1 MTGDMTN
8 SWPVVWTHAAGRP
21 QRSAPGASSR
31 TRLFVTCFLI
41 GFCPLLSQTH
51 ARDDALQHFEKHV
64 RPVLI
69 RNCVSCH
76 GPKKQESGLR
86 LDSRDGALVGGEIEG
101 PVINLDSP
109 ASSNLLR
116 AVRGDGDIAMPPDS
130 KLKPEEIRAIETWL
144 KAGAPWPSDGTVT
157 DGPTPSEG
165 WKQHWAARPVVAPP
179 LPAANNNKRVF
190 TPIDAFILHRMEANG
205 LQPSPIADARTL
217 IRRTHFVLTGLPPS
231 RREIKDFTTQFPAN
245 PKQAMQRLVDRL
257 LDSPHYGERW
267 ARHWLDVARYADTKG
282 YVRLQE
288 QSNFYYAY
296 TYRDYVV
303 NSFNED
309 LPYDQF
315 VREQLAADLLLTDDD
330 NRSLAALS
338 FITLGRRFTG
348 NQHDVI
354 DDRIDVVT
362 RGLMGLTVTCARCHD
377 HKFDPIPI
385 DDYYALYG
393 VFAST
398 TEPSDLPY
406 IGKDSVK
413 PSFRGDMTVYREK
426 KKILDDQ
433 VSQHLAAALDM
444 LRNDTTRYLHGVLT
458 GRKEF
463 LVPLPAARGELRQ
476 TFVERWIEYLEG
488 TKRGDHPVFA
498 AWHALNKLRKEEFAA
513 ASNGVIYRLAGNT
526 IIRDALR
533 QTELASMSDV
543 ADVYGRVLTD
553 VHRKH
558 VAAGNNNSDL
568 KAVDNPAEQQLQQ
581 VLYGQDS
588 PFAMSPREALD
599 AYLLDAEQN
608 RDLSQ
613 AYLTFDGWLIGTG
626 QATDRAH
633 VLYDSQRVHEPHIF
647 IRGNPERTG
656 RQVARAAPRLLGESL
671 SAPFTTGSGRLEL
684 ANAVVSPDNPLTA
697 RVIVN
702 RVWKHLFGTGLV
714 RTTSNFGLRATP
726 PSHPQLLD
734 YLAHQFMAKGWSLKK
749 LHRTILLS
757 GTWQQASTD
766 RLECRAID
774 PENSLLWRANRR
786 RLDFETLR
794 DTLLSVS
801 GSLQPEMGGPPKSLT
816 DADNFRRTIY
826 GHINRSSLPTML
838 PLFDFPSPDIHSP
851 DRPRTTAAQQAL
863 YLLNNPFVMKQANLL
878 ANQATANGN
887 GTAATTKELY
897 WRALGRPPSD
907 TEVQQCQHYFNAGG
921 RENELAQALIV
932 SNEFLFID

>member
-1 MTGDMTN
+1 MWTRTAERQCRTG
-8 SWPVVWTHAAGRP
+8 SGWRLQARVVIAFLT
-21 QRSAPGASSR
+21 
-31 TRLFVTCFLI
+31 TCFLSVL
-41 GFCPLLSQTH
+41 PQTH
-51 ARDDALQHFEKHV
+51 AQDDAVQYFERNV

-86 LDSRDGALVGGEIEG
+86 LDSRAAALAGGEIDG
-101 PVINLDSP
+101 PVIDLDSP
-109 ASSNLLR
+109 TSSPLLQ
-116 AVRGDGDIAMPPDS
+116 AVKGEGDIAMPPDRR
-130 KLKPEEIRAIETWL
+130 LKPAEIRAIEAWITS
-144 KAGAPWPSDGTVT
+144 GAPWPDDGTVAN
-157 DGPTPSEG
+157 GPTPAEA
-165 WKQHWAARPVVAPP
+165 WKTHWAAQPVVAQTPP
-179 LPAANNNKRVF
+179 AVNAANRVV
-190 TPIDAFILHRMEANG
+190 TPIDAFVLHRMESKG

-217 IRRTHFVLTGLPPS
+217 IRRTHFILTGLPPT
-231 RREIKDFTTQFPAN
+231 RREIEYFTAQFSAN
-245 PKQAMQRLVDRL
+245 PRQAMQRLVDQL

-303 NSFNED
+303 NSFNKD

-315 VREQLAADLLLTDDD
+315 VREQLAADLLLTGDD

-338 FITLGRRFTG
+338 FLTLGRRFTG

-362 RGLMGLTVTCARCHD
+362 RGLMGLTATCARCHD
-377 HKFDPIPI
+377 HKFDPIRT

-398 TEPSDLPY
+398 TEPSDLPH
-406 IGKDSVK
+406 IGRISDK
-413 PSFRGDMTVYREK
+413 PVFHGDMAVYHEK
-426 KKILDDQ
+426 RQALDDQ
-433 VSQHLAAALDM
+433 VNQHLPAALDM
-444 LRNDTTRYLHGVLT
+444 LRSDTTRYLHGVLA

-463 LVPLPAARGELRQ
+463 LVPLPAAKGELRQ

-488 TKRGDHPVFA
+488 TKRSDHPVFG
-498 AWHALNKLRKEEFAA
+498 AWHALDELQEENFTAA
-513 ASNGVIYRLAGNT
+513 ASSILDRLSGNT
-526 IIRDALR
+526 IVLESLR
-533 QTELASMSDV
+533 QARLISMGDV
-543 ADVYGRVLTD
+543 ADVYGRILTETY
-553 VHRKH
+553 RKQRSAE
-558 VAAGNNNSDL
+558 VGERLDA
-568 KAVDNPAEQQLQQ
+568 PAEKQLWQ
-581 VLYGQDS
+581 VLYGVDS

-613 AYLTFDGWLIGTG
+613 AYLTFDAWLIGTG
-626 QATDRAH
+626 QAADRAH

-647 IRGNPERTG
+647 IRGNPERIG
-656 RQVARAAPRLLGESL
+656 RRVPRAAPGLLGESL

-684 ANAVVSPDNPLTA
+684 ANAIVSPDNPLTA

-702 RVWKHLFGTGLV
+702 RVWKHHFGTGLV
-714 RTTSNFGLRATP
+714 RTASNFGLRADP

-734 YLAHQFMAKGWSLKK
+734 YLAHQFMAEGWSLKN
-749 LHRTILLS
+749 LHRMILLS
-757 GTWQQASTD
+757 STWQQTSGD
-766 RLECRAID
+766 RPVCREFD
-774 PENSLLWRANRR
+774 PENKLLWRANRR

-801 GSLQPEMGGPPKSLT
+801 GSLQLDVGGPPGSLT

-851 DRPRTTAAQQAL
+851 DRPRTTAPQQAL
-863 YLLNNPFVMKQANLL
+863 YLLNHPFVMRQAEQL
-878 ANQATANGN
+878 AQRAAAAGD
-887 GTAATTKELY
+887 GTAAMTTSDLY

-907 TEVQQCQHYFNAGG
+907 IELQQCQNYIASGG
-921 RENELAQALIV
+921 RWSELAQALVV